1 MLRSVSV
8 ARYKGFHRSGNSQE
22 RKKKCKVGKLAY
34 SEKSR
39 LEIDIRRK
47 VGENIVTAT
56 VRGAGG
62 CSVTCT
68 VKSEK
73 FYLVCDVCVNHG
85 YPPVNVYNY
94 EGSSPPSSV
103 FHVIA

>member
-1 MLRSVSV
+1 MRAVT
-8 ARYKGFHRSGNSQE
+8 GQE
-22 RKKKCKVGKLAY
+22 IVRKEKKCKVGKLAY

-47 VGENIVTAT
+47 VGENIVTAA

-62 CSVTCT
+62 CSVNCT

-73 FYLVCDVCVNHG
+73 ILSCL
-85 YPPVNVYNY
+85 
-94 EGSSPPSSV
+94 
-103 FHVIA
+103 